1 MSRVIPVQDYNNP
14 KPKKSKITK
23 YTLFDFNSD
32 HDSVDFEDIKKGT
45 KKCLKTTSFLYD
57 VTLDN
62 IPFGAIIG
70 LVITVIAC
78 FNISY
83 GLQGCQNI
91 LMKYNTNM
99 GSYLSYFV
107 ATLSSYLAIHSGV
120 LLHGVS
126 VCSLESS
133 RECCHKKE
141 AGCYYCCCKDKNSKT
156 GKKCRVYQSCAQI
169 GCQLFW
175 GVFGTVA
182 MTGLYLSSIAMLVFS
197 SISTIVSYI
206 LDKSCYLYT
215 QKLNLLVNKTNLYLV
230 QAKQQLVNADST
242 AVNILAQYNSFVD
255 LKQDFENSAMG
266 QVTNI
271 SNPPYME
278 PMDDGTKT
286 QFWAPEKYHH
296 DCDNM
301 GRRLSESVFNPTV
314 EIAKGRSVI
323 DTLNASIAETEM
335 QYQYYQTQAKVAET
349 ACYDLA
355 GIYDSLY
362 LILIGVLLLL
372 ISSYIMFAV
381 HYKYFSAW
389 NYEMQLIKKEK
400 NNDEEKKE
408 KHSGF
413 ESD

>member
-1 MSRVIPVQDYNNP
+1 MSRVIPIQDYNNP
-14 KPKKSKITK
+14 QKRKIKK
-23 YTLFDFNSD
+23 YTLFDSD
-32 HDSVDFEDIKKGT
+32 NDSIDFEEIKKGT

-62 IPFGAIIG
+62 IPFGAIGG

-91 LMKYNTNM
+91 LIKYNSNM

-107 ATLSSYLAIHSGV
+107 AALISYLVIHSGV

-141 AGCYYCCCKDKNSKT
+141 AGCYYCCCKDKNSET

-182 MTGLYLSSIAMLVFS
+182 MTALYFSSIAMLVFS

-215 QKLNLLVNKTNLYLV
+215 QKMNLLVNKTNNYLV

-255 LKQDFENSAMG
+255 LRQDFENSAMG
-266 QVTNI
+266 QVINI

-286 QFWAPEKYHH
+286 KFWAPEKYHH
-296 DCDNM
+296 GCDNM
-301 GRRLSESVFNPTV
+301 GRRLTESMFNPTV

-323 DTLNASIAETEM
+323 DTLNVSIAETEI
-335 QYQYYQTQAKVAET
+335 QYQYYQQQAKVVET

-400 NNDEEKKE
+400 NNNEEEK
-408 KHSGF
+408 
-413 ESD
+413 